1 MASHLEQ
8 DFLSILLANISI
20 QVCFQSISS
29 AGEKKLSVCKSEL
42 NHDRTNKLYKTDVQ
56 THQPNCNASQNYR
69 PDLNCWRETLF
80 LNGIFREYSEF
91 FKL

>member
-56 THQPNCNASQNYR
+56 RTNQTAMPHKILDQ
-69 PDLNCWRETLF
+69 
-80 LNGIFREYSEF
+80 I
-91 FKL
+91 